1 MRRLLLAL
9 LLFSLPVPLLAA
21 ESTSIDCNAFELV
34 PIADDNVYKDV
45 YEQAKSVAR
54 DVCLSISRTLILDPS
69 ERQQGVD
76 ADLQHSLAE
85 FAAFS
90 AQALISDFGSS
101 TTIKLNDNATEMK
114 QQLASI
120 DIATG
125 KLPEFRTGPAEDE
138 GFEGYFTTGDKPR
151 FQYPENSPECTQVR
165 GANKNCKALFDDFAA
180 AFNAYRKAYDNVV
193 TSTNKVLLNAINRGW
208 DDFLDVSKSQT
219 GLEVWLTTL
228 WHSRHFKK
236 DHIVGPPSSQIIA
249 LHPQLVYE
257 YVDGAV
263 DGDNA
268 EFGVAVEW
276 LGINFWNKKMPFGF
290 SVASVYTD
298 RVSIADIR
306 TGVMLHLD
314 NKYSI
319 GWGYRDGEN
328 SVYFSLDLLTLFQS
342 KRQQYDR
349 YIQQYQSY
357 LE

>member
-9 LLFSLPVPLLAA
+9 LLFSLPVSLLAA
-21 ESTSIDCNAFELV
+21 ESPSIDCSTFELAT
-34 PIADDNVYKDV
+34 IADDNVYKNV
-45 YEQAKSVAR
+45 YDQAKSVAR
-54 DVCLSISRTLILDPS
+54 DVCLSISKTLILDSS

-76 ADLQHSLAE
+76 ADLQRSLTE

-90 AQALISDFGSS
+90 AQALTDDFGNSS
-101 TTIKLNDNATEMK
+101 TIKLNDNVTEMK

-120 DIATG
+120 DLATG
-125 KLPEFRTGPAEDE
+125 KFPEFRTSPTEQ
-138 GFEGYFTTGDKPR
+138 GFEGYFTTGEKPR
-151 FQYPENSPECTQVR
+151 FQFPEDSPECKQVR
-165 GANKNCKALFDDFAA
+165 SANKNCEAVFEDFAV
-180 AFNAYRKAYDNVV
+180 AFNAYRKAYDKVV

-219 GLEVWLTTL
+219 ALEVWLTTL
-228 WHSRHFKK
+228 WHSKHFKK

-349 YIQQYQSY
+349 YIQQYKGY